1 MELDTK
7 SRIGVVTLLVLILF
21 GLLGIYTLLATDWT
35 LLYEKAA
42 EPLPPLPPGAD
53 ARADPKADAE
63 AHPDPGADP
72 GSPGAQAAAD
82 PRQPLA
88 RGAGRL

>member
-42 EPLPPLPPGAD
+42 ETLPPVPTVEPSPEPT
-53 ARADPKADAE
+53 PK
-63 AHPDPGADP
+63 PTPNDPGADP